1 MSSLQQSIERR
12 RAADGFVPNPF
23 YWTQDRAM
31 SLRVED
37 SAGILWMLPWNHF
50 AFGRHEPGYRDQLAL
65 TFVAYEVVVR
75 GTKLGELLT
84 EVATQRLEWLRAV
97 PGKYLKAAPDEP
109 AIESIEVRSLR
120 EPVVSE

>member
-12 RAADGFVPNPF
+12 RAADGYVPNPF
-23 YWTQDRAM
+23 YGTKDRAM
-31 SLRVED
+31 SLQVED
-37 SAGILWMLPWNHF
+37 SAGSLWMLPWNHF
-50 AFGRHEPGYRDQLAL
+50 TFGRHEPGQRDRLTL

-75 GTKLGELLT
+75 GTKLGELFS
-84 EVATQRLEWLRAV
+84 EVATHRLEWLRAV

-109 AIESIEVRSLR
+109 AIASIEVRSLR

>member
-1 MSSLQQSIERR
+1 MSSLQQSMERR
-12 RAADGFVPNPF
+12 RAAEGGVPNPF
-23 YWTQDRAM
+23 YGTKDHTP

-50 AFGRHEPGYRDQLAL
+50 AFGRHEPGHRDQLAL

-75 GTKLGELLT
+75 GTKLEELLS
-84 EVATQRLEWLRAV
+84 EVATQRLEWLRAL

-109 AIESIEVRSLR
+109 AIESIEVRSLK
-120 EPVVSE
+120 EPVTFE